1 MISKTWSLLS
11 LPLHRLLT
19 SSPSGE
25 LTEER
30 RRTTLPPLQTY
41 ARIRSPEDAPSL
53 GARYTLF
60 LRRVSVK
67 MPVSLEESSSS
78 LEARWHTQVASPEA
92 H

>member
-30 RRTTLPPLQTY
+30 QTDHTPSTPDLCAYPLSRR
-41 ARIRSPEDAPSL
+41 RSLSRCPVHSILTSSL
-53 GARYTLF
+53 GQDASF
-60 LRRVSVK
+60 PRRVF
-67 MPVSLEESSSS
+67 L
-78 LEARWHTQVASPEA
+78 
-92 H
+92 